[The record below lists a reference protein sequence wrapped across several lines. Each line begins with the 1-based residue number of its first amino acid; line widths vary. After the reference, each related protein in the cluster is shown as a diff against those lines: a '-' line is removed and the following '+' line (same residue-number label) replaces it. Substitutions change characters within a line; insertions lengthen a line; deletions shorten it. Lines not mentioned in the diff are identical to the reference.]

1 MLDLAPLKMRAA
13 FSGFVSTGGQ
23 TGGFFA
29 PIVVGYVVKSTGSF
43 RGGFLFMIAALC
55 GSALCYLALTPY
67 VLKIRKAQ
75 SAAQLTHE
83 MPEVNQGVRYAP
95 DQ

>member
-1 MLDLAPLKMRAA
+1 MRAA

-29 PIVVGYVVKSTGSF
+29 PIVVGYIVKSTGSF

-75 SAAQLTHE
+75 STPQLARE
-83 MPEVNQGVRYAP
+83 MPQLNHGVRYVP
-95 DQ
+95 DEQ